1 MSVLCQLA
9 KPIVLIRTH
18 DSLLVGLWRAVGH
31 DTDLQTVS
39 LLVLHCNPGK
49 REGRRGLT
57 LMSLFLCQTGL
68 MVLDTALSQCKQ
80 PDL

>member
-1 MSVLCQLA
+1 MLVLCQLA
-9 KPIVLIRTH
+9 KPFVLIRTH
-18 DSLLVGLWRAVGH
+18 VSLLVGLWRAVGH
-31 DTDLQTVS
+31 DSDPQTVP
-39 LLVLHCNPGK
+39 LLVIHCNLGK

-57 LMSLFLCQTGL
+57 LMSLLLCQTGP